1 MNAKKKISTRY
12 RLFCVSLVGAAVSYL
27 PATALAVLPTAASVA
42 DGAATDTPLGTTRD
56 LFTRGITIAGT
67 VVAAALVLGA
77 MWQIYSSYV
86 KAREKG
92 DWKDMGVTTS
102 VGIGMMA
109 GGVIIAILAVQYGT
123 FAAPVAP

>member
-1 MNAKKKISTRY
+1 MSMRKKMSTRY
-12 RLFCVSLVGAAVSYL
+12 RLFCLSLVGTAASYL

-42 DGAATDTPLGTTRD
+42 DGANTTSPLATSRD

-77 MWQIYSSYV
+77 MWQIYSSFV

-92 DWKDMGVTTS
+92 DWKDMGVTS
-102 VGIGMMA
+102 AVGIGMMA
-109 GGVIIAILAVQYGT
+109 GGVIVAILAVQYGT
-123 FAAPVAP
+123 FV